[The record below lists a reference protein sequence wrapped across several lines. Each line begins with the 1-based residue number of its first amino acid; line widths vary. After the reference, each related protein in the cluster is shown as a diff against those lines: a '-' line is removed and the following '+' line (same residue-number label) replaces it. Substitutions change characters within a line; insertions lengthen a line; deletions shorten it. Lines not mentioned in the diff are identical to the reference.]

1 MKEKMKFGFESRGY
15 IAPRAENVGID
26 IEGFILGPSMEG
38 DLDNETVN
46 VINNVGW
53 DGSNP

>member
-1 MKEKMKFGFESRGY
+1 MKKECGIQGQVYS
-15 IAPRAENVGID
+15 APRAENVGID

>member
-1 MKEKMKFGFESRGY
+1 MKTLKKFGFTSQGY
-15 IAPRAENVGID
+15 EAPHAENVGID
-26 IEGFILGPSMEG
+26 MEGFILGPSMEG

>member
-15 IAPRAENVGID
+15 IAPRAENVGVD

-38 DLDNETVN
+38 VLNNETVN
-46 VINNVGW
+46 VINDVVW
-53 DGSNP
+53 ENP